1 VMKPLRYQDQSGMLS
16 TLDETI
22 AHAEAKSRELLAEV
36 KKPDEEF

>member
-1 VMKPLRYQDQSGMLS
+1 MKPLRYQDQSGLLS
-16 TLDETI
+16 TLAETI